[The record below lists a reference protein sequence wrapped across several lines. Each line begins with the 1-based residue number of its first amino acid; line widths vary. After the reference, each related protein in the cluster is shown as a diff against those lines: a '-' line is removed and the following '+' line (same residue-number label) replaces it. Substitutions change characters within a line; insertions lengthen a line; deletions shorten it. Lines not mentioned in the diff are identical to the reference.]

1 MRKTEIPSPGG
12 YMIPLDADIRGGE
25 KLACII
31 SHGFASSRKSTT
43 AQMMMA
49 HCRSMGMASVAFD
62 WVCHGESRAH
72 YSRLTVDA
80 CLDDLVAVERWIS
93 LQLPDA
99 EIVYFGSSF
108 GAYLDICHI
117 CSGRSLGRRAF
128 LRSAAVDMDVSF
140 GVKTPEVMAGLARD
154 GYYKYDPGFGDG
166 LKLCESFFDSLAAR
180 SAFNADLPG
189 EARLFMVHGTC
200 DEEVSPGS
208 ARRYAY
214 EKGVPLV
221 LVPGAGHG
229 IETPEGLRD
238 IKAFTRAF
246 YLAPQEEI

>member
-12 YMIPLDADIRGGE
+12 YMIPLDADIRVGE

-43 AQMMMA
+43 AQTMMA

-80 CLDDLVAVERWIS
+80 CLDDLAAVERWIS

-117 CSGRSLGRRAF
+117 CSGQPRPPRFSAQRR
-128 LRSAAVDMDVSF
+128 
-140 GVKTPEVMAGLARD
+140 
-154 GYYKYDPGFGDG
+154 
-166 LKLCESFFDSLAAR
+166 
-180 SAFNADLPG
+180 
-189 EARLFMVHGTC
+189 
-200 DEEVSPGS
+200 
-208 ARRYAY
+208 RRYGCQLRRKDA
-214 EKGVPLV
+214 G
-221 LVPGAGHG
+221 GHG
-229 IETPEGLRD
+229 RH
-238 IKAFTRAF
+238 RAGWI
-246 YLAPQEEI
+246 L